1 MNNKWGYFMA
11 GLVSA
16 TILYTIVILSI
27 IGIDM
32 ATKNKK
38 PDLIS
43 KTGTFSCNEIN
54 DTKNTF
60 NPNVVISN
68 GLLYSITLDSKFSN
82 EQNCLKLSDNMIT
95 KVIDDYYIDNE
106 GNTYK
111 INSLKLEKVEEDVFP
126 EYFKNNDIVMALRHG
141 KSSEYNYYVLK
152 SDGKIYDMSFKRSL
166 YFKKGV
172 SHAKYDIINDSLK
185 EELENENIISFMASK
200 DKITFL
206 KTNDN
211 IYINSISNKECN
223 NYVDVEC
230 KYSFNRFNKL
240 KTKLSEIKYINMFD
254 TSMKYID
261 NSNNIYSVV
270 IDNV

>member
-106 GNTYK
+106 GNTISEVGITISDDVEKANIWDYFKRNLNTSIAGKKIIK
-111 INSLKLEKVEEDVFP
+111 INQ
-126 EYFKNNDIVMALRHG
+126 
-141 KSSEYNYYVLK
+141 
-152 SDGKIYDMSFKRSL
+152 
-166 YFKKGV
+166 
-172 SHAKYDIINDSLK
+172 
-185 EELENENIISFMASK
+185 
-200 DKITFL
+200 T
-206 KTNDN
+206 
-211 IYINSISNKECN
+211 
-223 NYVDVEC
+223 
-230 KYSFNRFNKL
+230 
-240 KTKLSEIKYINMFD
+240 
-254 TSMKYID
+254 
-261 NSNNIYSVV
+261 
-270 IDNV
+270 